1 MVIMGNIYSLYN
13 FHICNTVL
21 LIIITVPHRRSP
33 DLTSLLGQSC
43 TLLSIS
49 PFSLPSI
56 LFFITLLF
64 IVDLVFWLIY
74 IVITASVRKHFR
86 KLLMKT
92 TILKW
97 DLKRQFRREKGFLD
111 FYSKYNN
118 VMHSYH
124 DYRFL
129 FIQVLKPLSKWRFE
143 HMTALTH
150 GVFHHFGGDA
160 HLSKAILALAP
171 IA

>member
-1 MVIMGNIYSLYN
+1 MTFVCMVIMGNIYSLYN

-64 IVDLVFWLIY
+64 IVDLVFRLIY

-92 TILKW
+92 TILK
-97 DLKRQFRREKGFLD
+97 
-111 FYSKYNN
+111 
-118 VMHSYH
+118 
-124 DYRFL
+124 
-129 FIQVLKPLSKWRFE
+129 
-143 HMTALTH
+143 
-150 GVFHHFGGDA
+150 
-160 HLSKAILALAP
+160 
-171 IA
+171 